1 MCTGR
6 GKTDASPSSPSWET
20 FQEDYSAPTRVVS
33 EERGKSNK
41 GVGGEELNQFGV
53 TSGLSLVYLH
63 HTSVVEPVGMS
74 MALV

>member
-1 MCTGR
+1 M
-6 GKTDASPSSPSWET
+6 DASPSSPSWET